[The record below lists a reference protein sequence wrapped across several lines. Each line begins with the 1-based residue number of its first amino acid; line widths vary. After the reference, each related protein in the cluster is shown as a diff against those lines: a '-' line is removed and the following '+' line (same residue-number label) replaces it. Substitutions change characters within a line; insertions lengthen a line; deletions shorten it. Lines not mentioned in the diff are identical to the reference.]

1 MPIESPPSARKKTQT
16 SSTKKV
22 SANTTT
28 TRNVTVQKT
37 PAKSAAPKKANSK
50 KAAPKKANSKK
61 AAPKKAN
68 SKKAAPKK
76 AAPKKAAPK
85 KATSKKATSEK
96 AAPKKANSKKPAAK
110 KATSKKATSKKAT
123 SKKATSKK
131 AAPKKATG
139 KKSSAKKATAT
150 EARVVVTGGT
160 RHDPPI
166 FLLVHLPLE
175 LSPFERAERFEDP
188 LELALGPHGAVTG
201 AGTQLGDDNEPG
213 SCTIEVE
220 VSDVV
225 RALPIVRR
233 VLVEQGAPAGSAVA
247 RLSSQGAFEVLLE
260 LGTATSS

>member
-61 AAPKKAN
+61 AAPKKA
-68 SKKAAPKK
+68 
-76 AAPKKAAPK
+76 APK

-96 AAPKKANSKKPAAK
+96 AAPKKANSKKPAA
-110 KATSKKATSKKAT
+110 KKAT

>member
-1 MPIESPPSARKKTQT
+1 MPTKSPPSSRKKTQT
-16 SSTKKV
+16 TSS
-22 SANTTT
+22 
-28 TRNVTVQKT
+28 
-37 PAKSAAPKKANSK
+37 
-50 KAAPKKANSKK
+50 
-61 AAPKKAN
+61 
-68 SKKAAPKK
+68 
-76 AAPKKAAPK
+76 PK
-85 KATSKKATSEK
+85 KATIKKSTT
-96 AAPKKANSKKPAAK
+96 KKS
-110 KATSKKATSKKAT
+110 TT
-123 SKKATSKK
+123 KK
-131 AAPKKATG
+131 AATKTSTTKKAATQKAATKKAATKKAATKTSTTKKAATQKAATKTSTT
-139 KKSSAKKATAT
+139 KKSPQKSTAA

-175 LSPFERAERFEDP
+175 LSPFDRAERFEDP